1 MKFKSQRAREQG
13 SVLLICL
20 GSVIVTCLAL
30 AGYLLAVEGETNTVG
45 RSQSWNESMVVAEAG
60 IEDGMAM
67 INYYANSATSLYSWT
82 NAASACGWTV
92 SGNTYSITRTLGQNH
107 YRVAIDN
114 SGAAPVITSVGS
126 AYWSNPLG
134 LGATT
139 ISRAVKVRISANN
152 TGLYLDGILT
162 RGGVTMNGGITVLSF
177 NSQLPPW
184 NTNPPTLLLSQ
195 YNANA
200 TVATLES
207 NVTAEIDATGNVH
220 VYGSVVTGP
229 NTNGLADIVT
239 TGITSIGDLGWVNGG
254 NSGIEVNHAAD
265 TLNVFIPPPPPPPAG
280 GVGLPGSGTVNGTN
294 YNYVF
299 TTGTYNL
306 SSFSMSGQQKA
317 IVTGQV
323 NLVVN
328 GSLSMAGQS
337 SIYIAPGAVLTTYV
351 SGSASIA
358 GDGIANGSGNATNL
372 TLIGEGTNSIS
383 YTGNSAFV
391 GTIDAPGDS
400 VALKGGGSTPVN
412 FIGALVAQS
421 AQITGGYLFAYDEA
435 LAGLSAD
442 VPAIYRASSWQ
453 EVTPN

>member
-1 MKFKSQRAREQG
+1 MTFHSKSLKEQG

-20 GSVIVTCLAL
+20 GSVIVMSLAL

-45 RSQSWNESMVVAEAG
+45 RSQTWNESMVVAEAG

-67 INYYANSATSLYSWT
+67 INYYANSPTSISTWT
-82 NAASACGWTV
+82 NAVGACGWTA
-92 SGNTYSITRTLGQNH
+92 SGSTYTITRTMGQNH
-107 YRVAIDN
+107 YRVTIDN

-139 ISRAVKVRISANN
+139 ISRAVKVKISANN

-162 RGGVTMNGGITVLSF
+162 RGGVTMNGGITILSF

-184 NTNPPTLLLSQ
+184 NTNPPSLLLSTF
-195 YNANA
+195 NANA
-200 TVATLES
+200 TIATLES

-239 TGITSIGDLGWVNGG
+239 TGVTSIGDLSWVNGG
-254 NSGIEVNHAAD
+254 NSGIQVNHASD
-265 TLNVFIPPPPPPPAG
+265 TLNVFIPTPPPPPAG
-280 GVGLPGSGTVNGTN
+280 GVGLPGGGTVGGTN

-299 TTGTYNL
+299 STGTYSV
-306 SSFSMSGQQKA
+306 SSFSMSGQKNA

-328 GSLSMAGQS
+328 GNLSMSGQS
-337 SIYIAPGAVLTTYV
+337 YIYLAPGAVLTTYV
-351 SGSASIA
+351 NGNASIA
-358 GDGIANGSGNATNL
+358 GNGIANGSGSATNL

-412 FIGALVAQS
+412 FIGAIVAQS

-435 LAGLSAD
+435 LAGLSAAE
-442 VPAIYRASSWQ
+442 PAIYRAASWQ
-453 EVTPN
+453 EIASN